1 VRKAIPIQGDGSIV
15 VPRELVEEVFGKA
28 REAVVHLRSG
38 CLVLSPIY
46 VDIESGQV
54 PHLLD
59 RFHQFE
65 SLSTVQ
71 EEHFRKAE
79 PERTGVQFEGD
90 LSVLALSD
98 VFLFLS
104 ASKKSGLLLVQE
116 EAQRW
121 GFFFQ
126 NGNLVFA
133 AGDDPKSGL
142 AAYLLQRQFLTEQD
156 LIQGANL
163 LDDKRETLKV
173 LLEIS
178 GLGLEEFRE
187 QWIRCVEALIFRVFG
202 LARGRFGFQNGEVQ
216 SPFVLNLPMSTTNYV
231 MEATRRLDEW
241 ARVQD
246 RVPPLEAVLETPED
260 VTASTSITFEE
271 EQVLSQITGTR
282 TLQEVLLR
290 SKVGEMEG
298 KKAVASLIAAGLV
311 RVVRGGAAPVRP
323 EAASAALSSKE
334 RALLVRRLESYNSV
348 FSAIFQALSIEVGR
362 KVDVILGAFFKGLEA
377 GSSLLA
383 GLSLTEEGVL
393 AEEPLMSRLAAL
405 PEERES
411 ALVRELNEL
420 LYFQLFAVKNTLG
433 PDMEAGIVEMAKTLL
448 QG

>member
-1 VRKAIPIQGDGSIV
+1 MRKAIPIQGDGSIV

-38 CLVLSPIY
+38 CLVVSPVY

-54 PHLLD
+54 PQLLD

-65 SLSTVQ
+65 SLSAVQ

-79 PERTGVQFEGD
+79 PEREGVQFEGD

-104 ASKKSGLLLVQE
+104 ASKKSGLLVVQE
-116 EAQRW
+116 EGQRW

-133 AGDDPKSGL
+133 TGDDPKSGL
-142 AAYLLQRQFLTEQD
+142 VAYLLQRQFLTEQD
-156 LIQGANL
+156 LIQGSNL
-163 LDDKRETLKV
+163 LEDKRGTLKV
-173 LLEIS
+173 LLEVS

-187 QWIRCVEALIFRVFG
+187 QWIRCVEAIIFRVFG
-202 LARGRFGFQNGEVQ
+202 LGRGRFGFQNGEVQ

-246 RVPPLEAVLETPED
+246 RVPPPDAVLETPED

-271 EQVLSQITGTR
+271 EQVLGQITGAR

-290 SKVGEMEG
+290 AKVGEMEG

-311 RVVRGGAAPVRP
+311 RVVREAQAPAEP
-323 EAASAALSSKE
+323 EAASASLSGEE
-334 RALLVRRLESYNSV
+334 RALLIRRLESYNSV
-348 FSAIFQALSIEVGR
+348 FSTIFQALSIEVGR
-362 KVDVILGAFFKGLEA
+362 KVEVILGAFFKGLEA

-393 AEEPLMSRLAAL
+393 ADEPLMSRLAAL